1 MGSQPE
7 PADLVAMRTLIAL
20 ALFSSA
26 AHAQTTEHGTTTA
39 PIAAKS
45 DDDDG
50 APKLSLPTEED
61 RIAWQRSGFR
71 LGLGLV
77 YGRFEGMR
85 GAPSGRLLGAQ
96 IHAGLRLDADWS
108 LLTSFQYASVSGSS
122 KGLSG
127 LRFAGTLDPTWHV
140 TPSFSLAIG
149 IGFGGIVEGR
159 TNRIDPVPPET
170 DTSYTFPNAHM
181 PLQSCSGVGVAGLAR
196 ADYAWVIGPRSQT
209 SLSLE
214 VDGQYTGCVERSG
227 AVEADTA
234 QPIERRQFWD
244 HYGVTLAWGVAW
256 R

>member
-1 MGSQPE
+1 
-7 PADLVAMRTLIAL
+7 MRTLIAL
-20 ALFSSA
+20 VVLTLLSSVA
-26 AHAQTTEHGTTTA
+26 AAQTTERGTTTS
-39 PIAAKS
+39 PIAKKS

-50 APKLSLPTEED
+50 TPKLSLPTEAD
-61 RIAWQRSGFR
+61 RVAWQRSGFR
-71 LGLGLV
+71 LGLGAV
-77 YGRFEGMR
+77 YGRFEGMH

-108 LLTSFQYASVSGSS
+108 LITSFQYASVSGSNN
-122 KGLSG
+122 GLSG

-149 IGFGGIVEGR
+149 VGFGGIVEGR
-159 TNRIDPVPPET
+159 TQRVDPLPPDT

-196 ADYAWVIGPRSQT
+196 ADYAWVLGPRSQT
-209 SLSLE
+209 SVSLE

-234 QPIERRQFWD
+234 QPIERRQFWE
-244 HYGVTLAWGVAW
+244 HYGVTLAWGIAW